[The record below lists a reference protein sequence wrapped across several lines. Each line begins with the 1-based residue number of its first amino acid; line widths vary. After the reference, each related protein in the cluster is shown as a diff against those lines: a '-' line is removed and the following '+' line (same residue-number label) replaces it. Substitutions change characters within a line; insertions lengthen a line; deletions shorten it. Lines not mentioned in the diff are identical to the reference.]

1 MPARLAAARLGAAP
15 GHAVVAAAGGVRMAR
30 HGARALTSS
39 CGTVDLLESVG
50 IDVECDVET
59 VARSIREVGIG
70 LFLGG
75 VAVTMVPLLVGLAFG
90 RYVLGMKSVLLLGAL
105 AGGQSGDN
113 SALLQTV
120 MQLVNN
126 PQNGGLEGLIQ
137 SFQQGG
143 LGEIVN
149 SWLSTGQNLPIS
161 AEQIQSVLG
170 DSSLSGLAAQLGVS
184 PEQASGSLADMLP
197 QLIDQLTPNGQ
208 MPQGGDLLTQ
218 GLDMLKKGG
227 LFG

>member
-1 MPARLAAARLGAAP
+1 M
-15 GHAVVAAAGGVRMAR
+15 
-30 HGARALTSS
+30 S
-39 CGTVDLLESVG
+39 LLNQ
-50 IDVECDVET
+50 
-59 VARSIREVGIG
+59 A
-70 LFLGG
+70 
-75 VAVTMVPLLVGLAFG
+75 
-90 RYVLGMKSVLLLGAL
+90 LGAL
-105 AGGQSGDN
+105 AGAQSGDN

-149 SWLSTGQNLPIS
+149 SWVSTGQNLPIS
-161 AEQIQSVLG
+161 AEQVQSVLS

-197 QLIDQLTPNGQ
+197 QLIDQMTPNGQ